1 MLELIAFAGLLIA
14 GFAFMAVIGV
24 VFLVLKIALWAVFLP
39 FRLLFKLMWVPVGL
53 ALGTVGLAAGAT
65 ILPILLIVG
74 LAVAVLA
81 AIAAVVA
88 LLVPAIPF
96 VLLGL
101 VVWAIMRRSPA
112 VA

>member
-24 VFLVLKIALWAVFLP
+24 VFLVIKLALWAVLLP
-39 FRLLFKLMWVPVGL
+39 FRLLFKLLWLPIGL
-53 ALGTVGLAAGAT
+53 AGGALTLAAGVT
-65 ILPILLIVG
+65 IVPILLTVG
-74 LAVAVLA
+74 LAVAALA
-81 AIAAVVA
+81 ALAALVA

-101 VVWAIMRRSPA
+101 VVWVLMRKQPA
-112 VA
+112 AA